1 MFTPTEEEIRK
12 AYRIVKEFK
21 ANIAAGIGVF
31 AIDGKMV
38 DAPVVARAE
47 YILRLANVEVGK

>member
-1 MFTPTEEEIRK
+1 MNT
-12 AYRIVKEFK
+12 
-21 ANIAAGIGVF
+21 AAGIGVF

-47 YILRLANVEVGK
+47 YILKLANVTVG